1 MYEIYSVQ
9 VPTLDE
15 GIKAPQRFID
25 DLQFVRKTLGISKR
39 ALARSLQTDH
49 TDVIKWERGEKWPN
63 IGIYETIRRW
73 ADTLRT

>member
-1 MYEIYSVQ
+1 MYEVYSVQ

-15 GIKAPQRFID
+15 GIKAPQRFIE
-25 DLQFVRKTLGISKR
+25 DLQFIRNTLGISKR
-39 ALARSLQTDH
+39 ALARSLQVRQP
-49 TDVIKWERGEKWPN
+49 DVILWERGEKWPN